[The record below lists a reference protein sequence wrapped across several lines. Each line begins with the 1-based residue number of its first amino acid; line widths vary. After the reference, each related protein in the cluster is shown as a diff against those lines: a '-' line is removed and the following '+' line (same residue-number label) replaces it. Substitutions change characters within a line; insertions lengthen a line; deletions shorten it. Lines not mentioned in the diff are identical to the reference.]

1 MAYLKAKNGP
11 LAGQR
16 IELSD
21 DEMILGRSPDC
32 SIQVEDY
39 AVSRKHARVLRGDDG
54 FQIEDLKSRNKT
66 YLNDIVLTEG
76 IHQLRNGDKVAICDV
91 IFNFYDDLP
100 GGLSDSLDGSR
111 LSVLFE
117 GKDIGHSTIMSKLEV
132 GIGRGGVQLSAS
144 PEIKL
149 SALLEITKAL
159 GNALSLDDV
168 LPSVLDA
175 LFKVFMQAD
184 RAFIALVGVD
194 GTLVPRWSKARRDDC
209 EDTIRISRTIV
220 NHVLDLRQAVLSAD
234 AASDQQFDASQ
245 SIADFQIRS
254 MMCAPLFDF
263 AGEPIG
269 VLQVDTL
276 ERNKQFNDE
285 DLEVLVSVAT
295 QAGIAIDNAKRHDE
309 SLAQAAIKKDL
320 ELAAKVQAGF
330 LPHERPHLSGY
341 EFYDYYKAAN
351 FIGGDYYD
359 YLEMNNG
366 NLAIIVADVV
376 GHGVAAA
383 MLMAKLSAETRFCL
397 AGTEDV
403 AQAVINLNNRMTGM
417 ALDRFVTFLL
427 VVIDP
432 STDELSVVNA
442 GHMAPYHRK
451 ADGSVDLVGEEF
463 ANIPIGIMEDIE
475 YQAFAFQLRE
485 GESLT
490 MYTDGLNEAENGSEE
505 LFGMEAIQQIIEQ
518 HDDAADV
525 RGERIL
531 NAVLAHSDGEVQG
544 DDMCLVAINRTTN
557 P

>member
-16 IELSD
+16 IELSE

-32 SIQVEDY
+32 NIQVEDY
-39 AVSRKHARVLRGDDG
+39 AVSRKHAKVIRSGDAYSL
-54 FQIEDLKSRNKT
+54 EDLKSRNKT

-76 IHQLRNGDKVAICDV
+76 AHQLRNGDKVAVCDV
-91 IFNFYDDLP
+91 IFNFYDELA
-100 GGLSDSLDGSR
+100 GGMSDSLDGSR
-111 LSVLFE
+111 ISVLFD
-117 GKDIGHSTIMSKLEV
+117 GNDVGHSTIMSKLEV
-132 GIGRGGVQLSAS
+132 GTSKGNIQLAAS
-144 PEIKL
+144 PEMKL
-149 SALLEITKAL
+149 SALLEITRAL
-159 GNALSLDDV
+159 GNALGLDDV

-184 RAFIALVGVD
+184 RAFIALMGDD
-194 GTLVPRWSKARRDDC
+194 GNLIPRWSKARRDDC
-209 EDTIRISRTIV
+209 EETIRISRTIV
-220 NHVLDLRQAVLSAD
+220 NHVIDLREAVLSAD

-254 MMCAPLFDF
+254 MMCAPLFDVD
-263 AGEPIG
+263 GEPIG

-276 ERNKQFNDE
+276 ERNKQFNEE

-295 QAGIAIDNAKRHDE
+295 QAGIAIDNARLHDDA
-309 SLAQAAIKKDL
+309 LAQAAIKKDL

-330 LPHERPHLSGY
+330 LPNERPHLDGY
-341 EFYDYYKAAN
+341 DFYDYYKAAN

-403 AQAVINLNNRMTGM
+403 AQAIINLNNRMTGM

-427 VVIDP
+427 VMINSD
-432 STDELSVVNA
+432 THEITLVNA
-442 GHMAPYHRK
+442 GHMAPFHRK
-451 ADGSVDLVGEEF
+451 TDGTVDLVGEDY
-463 ANIPIGIMEDIE
+463 ADLPIGIMEDVE
-475 YQAFAFQLRE
+475 YQSYSFHLAP

-490 MYTDGLNEAENGSEE
+490 MYTDGLNEQDNGQDE
-505 LFGMEAIQQIIEQ
+505 LFGIESIGELVKQ
-518 HDDAADV
+518 YQDTATE

-531 NAVLAHSDGEVQG
+531 QAVTEFSAGAIQG
-544 DDMCLVAINRTTN
+544 DDMCLVALNRTD
-557 P
+557 

>member
-16 IELSD
+16 IELSE

-32 SIQVEDY
+32 NIQVEDY
-39 AVSRKHARVLRGDDG
+39 AVSRKHAKVIRSGDTYSL
-54 FQIEDLKSRNKT
+54 EDLKSRNKT

-76 IHQLRNGDKVAICDV
+76 AHQLRNGDKVAVCDV
-91 IFNFYDDLP
+91 IFNFYDELA
-100 GGLSDSLDGSR
+100 GGMSDSLDGSR
-111 LSVLFE
+111 ISVLFD
-117 GKDIGHSTIMSKLEV
+117 GNDVGHSTIMSKLEV
-132 GIGRGGVQLSAS
+132 GTSKGNIQLAAS
-144 PEIKL
+144 PEMKL
-149 SALLEITKAL
+149 SALLEITRAL
-159 GNALSLDDV
+159 GNALGLDDV

-184 RAFIALVGVD
+184 RAFIALMGDD
-194 GTLVPRWSKARRDDC
+194 GNLIPRWSKARRDDC
-209 EDTIRISRTIV
+209 EETIRISRTIV
-220 NHVLDLRQAVLSAD
+220 NHVIDLREAVLSAD

-254 MMCAPLFDF
+254 MMCAPLFDVD
-263 AGEPIG
+263 GEPIG

-276 ERNKQFNDE
+276 ERNKQFNEE

-295 QAGIAIDNAKRHDE
+295 QAGIAIDNARLHDDA
-309 SLAQAAIKKDL
+309 LAQAAIKKDL

-330 LPHERPHLSGY
+330 LPNERPHLDGY
-341 EFYDYYKAAN
+341 DFYDYYKAAN

-403 AQAVINLNNRMTGM
+403 AQAIINLNNRMTGM

-427 VVIDP
+427 VMINSD
-432 STDELSVVNA
+432 THEITLVNA
-442 GHMAPYHRK
+442 GHMAPFHRK
-451 ADGSVDLVGEEF
+451 TDGTVDLVGEDY
-463 ANIPIGIMEDIE
+463 ADLPIGIMEDVE
-475 YQAFAFQLRE
+475 YQSYSFHLAP

-490 MYTDGLNEAENGSEE
+490 MYTDGLNEQDNGRDE
-505 LFGMEAIQQIIEQ
+505 LFGIEAIGELVKQ
-518 HDDAADV
+518 HQDTATE

-531 NAVLAHSDGEVQG
+531 QAVTDFSAGAIQG
-544 DDMCLVAINRTTN
+544 DDMCLVALNRTD
-557 P
+557 

>member
-16 IELSD
+16 IELSE

-32 SIQVEDY
+32 NIQVEDY
-39 AVSRKHARVLRGDDG
+39 AVSRKHAKVIRSGDAYSL
-54 FQIEDLKSRNKT
+54 EDLKSRNKT

-76 IHQLRNGDKVAICDV
+76 AHQLRNGDKVAVCDV
-91 IFNFYDDLP
+91 IFNFYDELA
-100 GGLSDSLDGSR
+100 GGMSDSLDGSR
-111 LSVLFE
+111 ISVLFD
-117 GKDIGHSTIMSKLEV
+117 GNDVGHSTIMSKLEV
-132 GIGRGGVQLSAS
+132 GTSKGNIQLAAS
-144 PEIKL
+144 PEMKL
-149 SALLEITKAL
+149 SALLEITRAL
-159 GNALSLDDV
+159 GNALGLDDV

-184 RAFIALVGVD
+184 RAFIALMGDD
-194 GTLVPRWSKARRDDC
+194 GNLIPRWSKARRDDC
-209 EDTIRISRTIV
+209 EETIRISRTIV
-220 NHVLDLRQAVLSAD
+220 NHVIDLREAVLSAD

-254 MMCAPLFDF
+254 MMCAPLFDVD
-263 AGEPIG
+263 GEPIG

-276 ERNKQFNDE
+276 ERNKQFNEE

-295 QAGIAIDNAKRHDE
+295 QAGIAIDNARLHDDA
-309 SLAQAAIKKDL
+309 LAQAAIKKDL

-330 LPHERPHLSGY
+330 LPNERPHLDGY
-341 EFYDYYKAAN
+341 DFYDYYKAAN

-403 AQAVINLNNRMTGM
+403 AQAIINLNNRMTGM

-427 VVIDP
+427 VMINSD
-432 STDELSVVNA
+432 THEITLVNA
-442 GHMAPYHRK
+442 GHMAPFHRK
-451 ADGSVDLVGEEF
+451 TDGTVDLVGEDY
-463 ANIPIGIMEDIE
+463 ADLPIGIMEDVE
-475 YQAFAFQLRE
+475 YQSYSFHLAA

-490 MYTDGLNEAENGSEE
+490 MYTDGLNEQDNGQDE
-505 LFGMEAIQQIIEQ
+505 LFGIESIGELVKQ
-518 HDDAADV
+518 YQDTATE

-531 NAVLAHSDGEVQG
+531 QAVTEFSAGAIQG
-544 DDMCLVAINRTTN
+544 DDMCLVALNRTD
-557 P
+557 

>member
-16 IELSD
+16 IELSE

-32 SIQVEDY
+32 NIQVEDY
-39 AVSRKHARVLRGDDG
+39 AVSRKHAKVIRSGDTYSL
-54 FQIEDLKSRNKT
+54 EDLKSRNKT

-76 IHQLRNGDKVAICDV
+76 AHQLRNGDKVAVCDV
-91 IFNFYDDLP
+91 IFNFYDELA
-100 GGLSDSLDGSR
+100 GGMSDSLDGSR
-111 LSVLFE
+111 ISVLFD
-117 GKDIGHSTIMSKLEV
+117 GNDVGHSTIMSKLEV
-132 GIGRGGVQLSAS
+132 GTSKGNIQLAAS
-144 PEIKL
+144 PEMKL
-149 SALLEITKAL
+149 SALLEITRAL
-159 GNALSLDDV
+159 GNALGLDDV

-184 RAFIALVGVD
+184 RAFIALMGDD
-194 GTLVPRWSKARRDDC
+194 GNLIPRWSKARRDDC
-209 EDTIRISRTIV
+209 EETIRISRTIV
-220 NHVLDLRQAVLSAD
+220 NHVIDLREAVLSAD

-254 MMCAPLFDF
+254 MMCAPLFDVD
-263 AGEPIG
+263 GEPIG

-276 ERNKQFNDE
+276 ERNKQFNEE

-295 QAGIAIDNAKRHDE
+295 QAGIAIDNARLHDDA
-309 SLAQAAIKKDL
+309 LAQAAIKKDL

-330 LPHERPHLSGY
+330 LPNERPHLDGY
-341 EFYDYYKAAN
+341 DFYDYYKAAN

-403 AQAVINLNNRMTGM
+403 AQAIINLNNRMNGM

-427 VVIDP
+427 VMINSD
-432 STDELSVVNA
+432 THEITLVNA
-442 GHMAPYHRK
+442 GHMAPFHRK
-451 ADGSVDLVGEEF
+451 TDGTVDLVGEDY
-463 ANIPIGIMEDIE
+463 ADLPIGIMEDVE
-475 YQAFAFQLRE
+475 YQSYSFHLAP

-490 MYTDGLNEAENGSEE
+490 MYTDGLNEQDNGRDE
-505 LFGMEAIQQIIEQ
+505 LFGIEAIGELVKQ
-518 HDDAADV
+518 HQDTATE

-531 NAVLAHSDGEVQG
+531 QAVTDFSAGAIQG
-544 DDMCLVAINRTTN
+544 DDMCLVALNRTD
-557 P
+557 

>member
-16 IELSD
+16 IELSE

-32 SIQVEDY
+32 NIQVEDY
-39 AVSRKHARVLRGDDG
+39 AVSRKHAKVIRSGDAYSL
-54 FQIEDLKSRNKT
+54 EDLKSRNKT

-76 IHQLRNGDKVAICDV
+76 AHQLRNGDKVAVCDV
-91 IFNFYDDLP
+91 IFNFYDELA
-100 GGLSDSLDGSR
+100 GGMSDSLDGSR
-111 LSVLFE
+111 ISVLFD
-117 GKDIGHSTIMSKLEV
+117 GNDVGHSTIMSKLEV
-132 GIGRGGVQLSAS
+132 GTSKGNIQLAAS
-144 PEIKL
+144 PEMKL
-149 SALLEITKAL
+149 SALLEITRAL
-159 GNALSLDDV
+159 GNALGLDDV

-184 RAFIALVGVD
+184 RAFIALMGDD
-194 GTLVPRWSKARRDDC
+194 GNLIPRWSKARRDDC
-209 EDTIRISRTIV
+209 EETIRISRTIV
-220 NHVLDLRQAVLSAD
+220 NHVIDLREAVLSAD

-254 MMCAPLFDF
+254 MMCAPLFDVD
-263 AGEPIG
+263 GEPIG

-276 ERNKQFNDE
+276 ERNKQFNEE

-295 QAGIAIDNAKRHDE
+295 QAGIAIDNARLHDDA
-309 SLAQAAIKKDL
+309 LAQAAIKKDL

-330 LPHERPHLSGY
+330 LPNERPHLDGY
-341 EFYDYYKAAN
+341 DFYDYYKAAN

-403 AQAVINLNNRMTGM
+403 AQAIINLNNRMTGM

-427 VVIDP
+427 VMINSD
-432 STDELSVVNA
+432 THEITLVNA
-442 GHMAPYHRK
+442 GHMAPFHRK
-451 ADGSVDLVGEEF
+451 TDGTVDLVGEDY
-463 ANIPIGIMEDIE
+463 ADLPIGIMEDVE
-475 YQAFAFQLRE
+475 YQSYSFHLAP

-490 MYTDGLNEAENGSEE
+490 MYTDGLNEQDNGQEE
-505 LFGMEAIQQIIEQ
+505 LFGIEAIGELVKQ
-518 HDDAADV
+518 HQDNATE

-531 NAVLAHSDGEVQG
+531 QAVTEFSAGAIQG
-544 DDMCLVAINRTTN
+544 DDMCLVALNRTD
-557 P
+557 

>member
-16 IELSD
+16 IELSE

-32 SIQVEDY
+32 NIQVEDY
-39 AVSRKHARVLRGDDG
+39 AVSRKHAKVIRSGDTYSL
-54 FQIEDLKSRNKT
+54 EDLKSRNKT

-76 IHQLRNGDKVAICDV
+76 AHQLRNGDKVAVCDV
-91 IFNFYDDLP
+91 IFNFYDELA
-100 GGLSDSLDGSR
+100 GGMSDSLDGSR
-111 LSVLFE
+111 ISVLFD
-117 GKDIGHSTIMSKLEV
+117 GNDVGHSTIMSKLEV
-132 GIGRGGVQLSAS
+132 GTSKGNIQLAAS
-144 PEIKL
+144 PEMKL
-149 SALLEITKAL
+149 SALLEITRAL
-159 GNALSLDDV
+159 GNALGLDDV

-184 RAFIALVGVD
+184 RAFIALMGDD
-194 GTLVPRWSKARRDDC
+194 GNLIPRWSKARRDDC
-209 EDTIRISRTIV
+209 EETIRISRTIV
-220 NHVLDLRQAVLSAD
+220 NHVIDLREAVLSAD

-254 MMCAPLFDF
+254 MMCAPLFDVD
-263 AGEPIG
+263 GEPIG

-276 ERNKQFNDE
+276 ERNKQFNEE

-295 QAGIAIDNAKRHDE
+295 QAGIAIDNARLHDDA
-309 SLAQAAIKKDL
+309 LAQAAIKKDL

-330 LPHERPHLSGY
+330 LPNERPHLDGY
-341 EFYDYYKAAN
+341 DFYDYYKAAN

-403 AQAVINLNNRMTGM
+403 AQAIINLNNRMTGM

-427 VVIDP
+427 VMINSD
-432 STDELSVVNA
+432 THEITLVNA
-442 GHMAPYHRK
+442 GHMAPFHRK
-451 ADGSVDLVGEEF
+451 TDGTVDLVGEDY
-463 ANIPIGIMEDIE
+463 ADLPIGIMEDVE
-475 YQAFAFQLRE
+475 YQSYSFHLAP

-490 MYTDGLNEAENGSEE
+490 MYTDGLNEQDNGRDE
-505 LFGMEAIQQIIEQ
+505 LFGIEAIGELVKQ
-518 HDDAADV
+518 HQDTATE

-531 NAVLAHSDGEVQG
+531 QAVTEFSAGAIQG
-544 DDMCLVAINRTTN
+544 DDMCLVALNRTD
-557 P
+557 

>member
-16 IELSD
+16 IELSE

-32 SIQVEDY
+32 NIQVEDY
-39 AVSRKHARVLRGDDG
+39 AVSRKHAKVIRSGDTYSL
-54 FQIEDLKSRNKT
+54 EDLKSRNKT

-76 IHQLRNGDKVAICDV
+76 AHQLRNGDKVAVCDV
-91 IFNFYDDLP
+91 IFNFYDELA
-100 GGLSDSLDGSR
+100 GGMSDSLDGSR
-111 LSVLFE
+111 ISVLFD
-117 GKDIGHSTIMSKLEV
+117 GNDVGHSTIMSKLEV
-132 GIGRGGVQLSAS
+132 GTSKGNIQLAAS
-144 PEIKL
+144 PEMKL
-149 SALLEITKAL
+149 SALLEITRAL
-159 GNALSLDDV
+159 GNALGLDDV

-184 RAFIALVGVD
+184 RAFIALMGDD
-194 GTLVPRWSKARRDDC
+194 GNLIPRWSKARRDDC
-209 EDTIRISRTIV
+209 EETIRISRTIV
-220 NHVLDLRQAVLSAD
+220 NHVIDLREAVLSAD

-254 MMCAPLFDF
+254 MMCAPLFDVD
-263 AGEPIG
+263 GKPIG

-276 ERNKQFNDE
+276 ERNKQFNEE

-295 QAGIAIDNAKRHDE
+295 QAGIAIDNARLHDDA
-309 SLAQAAIKKDL
+309 LAQAAIKKDL

-330 LPHERPHLSGY
+330 LPNERPHLDGY
-341 EFYDYYKAAN
+341 DFYDYYKAAN

-403 AQAVINLNNRMTGM
+403 AQAIINLNNRMTGM

-427 VVIDP
+427 VMINSD
-432 STDELSVVNA
+432 THEITLVNA
-442 GHMAPYHRK
+442 GHMAPFHRK
-451 ADGSVDLVGEEF
+451 TDGTVDLVGEDY
-463 ANIPIGIMEDIE
+463 ADLPIGIMEDVE
-475 YQAFAFQLRE
+475 YQSYSFHLAP

-490 MYTDGLNEAENGSEE
+490 MYTDGLNEQDNGRDE
-505 LFGMEAIQQIIEQ
+505 LFGIEAIGELVKQ
-518 HDDAADV
+518 HQDTATE

-531 NAVLAHSDGEVQG
+531 QAVTDFSAGAIQG
-544 DDMCLVAINRTTN
+544 DDMCLVALNRTD
-557 P
+557 

>member
-16 IELSD
+16 IELSE
-21 DEMILGRSPDC
+21 DEMILGRAPDC
-32 SIQVEDY
+32 NIQVEDY
-39 AVSRKHARVLRGDDG
+39 AVSRKHAKVIRSGDAYSL
-54 FQIEDLKSRNKT
+54 EDLKSRNKT

-76 IHQLRNGDKVAICDV
+76 AHQLRNGDKVAVCDV
-91 IFNFYDDLP
+91 IFNFYDELA
-100 GGLSDSLDGSR
+100 GGMSDSLDGSR
-111 LSVLFE
+111 ISVLFD
-117 GKDIGHSTIMSKLEV
+117 GNDVGHSTIMSKLEV
-132 GIGRGGVQLSAS
+132 GTSKGNIQLAAS
-144 PEIKL
+144 PEMKL
-149 SALLEITKAL
+149 SALLEITRAL
-159 GNALSLDDV
+159 GNALGLDDV

-184 RAFIALVGVD
+184 RAFIALMGDD
-194 GTLVPRWSKARRDDC
+194 GNLIPRWSKARRDDC
-209 EDTIRISRTIV
+209 EETIRISRTIV
-220 NHVLDLRQAVLSAD
+220 NHVIDLREAVLSAD

-254 MMCAPLFDF
+254 MMCAPLFDVD
-263 AGEPIG
+263 GEPIG

-276 ERNKQFNDE
+276 ERNKQFNEE

-295 QAGIAIDNAKRHDE
+295 QAGIAIDNARLHDDA
-309 SLAQAAIKKDL
+309 LAQAAIKKDL

-330 LPHERPHLSGY
+330 LPNERPHLDGY

-359 YLEMNNG
+359 YLEWNNG

-403 AQAVINLNNRMTGM
+403 AQAIINLNNRMTGM

-427 VVIDP
+427 VMFNSDTHEI
-432 STDELSVVNA
+432 TLVNA
-442 GHMAPYHRK
+442 GHMAPFHRK
-451 ADGSVDLVGEEF
+451 TDGTVDLVGEDY
-463 ANIPIGIMEDIE
+463 ADLPIGIMEDVE
-475 YQAFAFQLRE
+475 YQSYSFHLAP

-490 MYTDGLNEAENGSEE
+490 MYTDGLNEQDNGRDE
-505 LFGMEAIQQIIEQ
+505 LFGIEAIGELVKQ
-518 HDDAADV
+518 HQDTATE

-531 NAVLAHSDGEVQG
+531 QAVTEFSAGAIQG
-544 DDMCLVAINRTTN
+544 DDMCLVALNRTD
-557 P
+557 

>member
-16 IELSD
+16 IELSE

-32 SIQVEDY
+32 NIQVEDY
-39 AVSRKHARVLRGDDG
+39 AVSRKHAKVIRSGDAYSL
-54 FQIEDLKSRNKT
+54 EDLKSRNKT

-76 IHQLRNGDKVAICDV
+76 AHQLRNGDKVAVCDV
-91 IFNFYDDLP
+91 IFNFYDELA
-100 GGLSDSLDGSR
+100 GGMSDSLDGSR
-111 LSVLFE
+111 ISVLFD
-117 GKDIGHSTIMSKLEV
+117 GNDVGHSTIMSKLEV
-132 GIGRGGVQLSAS
+132 GTSKGNIQLAAS
-144 PEIKL
+144 PEMKL
-149 SALLEITKAL
+149 SALLEITRAL
-159 GNALSLDDV
+159 GNALGLDDV

-184 RAFIALVGVD
+184 RAFIALMGDD
-194 GTLVPRWSKARRDDC
+194 GNLIPRWSKARRDDC
-209 EDTIRISRTIV
+209 EETIRISRTIV
-220 NHVLDLRQAVLSAD
+220 NHVIDLREAVLSAD

-254 MMCAPLFDF
+254 MMCAPLFDVD
-263 AGEPIG
+263 GEPIG

-276 ERNKQFNDE
+276 ERNKQFNEE

-295 QAGIAIDNAKRHDE
+295 QAGIAIDNARLHDDA
-309 SLAQAAIKKDL
+309 LAQAAIKKDL

-330 LPHERPHLSGY
+330 LPNERPHLDGY

-403 AQAVINLNNRMTGM
+403 AQAIINLNNRMTGM

-427 VVIDP
+427 VMINSD
-432 STDELSVVNA
+432 THEITLVNA
-442 GHMAPYHRK
+442 GHMAPFHRK
-451 ADGSVDLVGEEF
+451 TDGTVDLVGEDY
-463 ANIPIGIMEDIE
+463 ADLPIGIMEDVE
-475 YQAFAFQLRE
+475 YQSYSFHLAP

-490 MYTDGLNEAENGSEE
+490 MYTDGLNEQDNGRDE
-505 LFGMEAIQQIIEQ
+505 LFGIEAIGELVKQ
-518 HDDAADV
+518 HQDTATE

-531 NAVLAHSDGEVQG
+531 QAVTDFSAGAIQG
-544 DDMCLVAINRTTN
+544 DDMCLVALNRTD
-557 P
+557 

>member
-16 IELSD
+16 IELSE

-32 SIQVEDY
+32 NIQVEDY
-39 AVSRKHARVLRGDDG
+39 AVSRKHAKVIRNEDG
-54 FQIEDLKSRNKT
+54 FLIEDLKSRNKT

-76 IHQLRNGDKVAICDV
+76 THQLRNGDKVAVCDV
-91 IFNFYDDLP
+91 IFNFYDELA
-100 GGLSDSLDGSR
+100 GSMSDSLDGSR
-111 LSVLFE
+111 ISVLFDGNE
-117 GKDIGHSTIMSKLEV
+117 VGHSTIMSKLEV
-132 GIGRGGVQLSAS
+132 GSSRGNVQLSAS
-144 PEIKL
+144 PEVKL
-149 SALLEITKAL
+149 SALLEITQAL

-184 RAFIALVGVD
+184 RAFIALMEED
-194 GTLVPRWSKARRDDC
+194 GSLVPRWSKARRDDS

-220 NHVLDLRQAVLSAD
+220 NHVIELRQAVLSAD

-254 MMCAPLFDF
+254 MMCAPLFN
-263 AGEPIG
+263 AEGEPIG

-276 ERNKQFNDE
+276 ERNKQFNE
-285 DLEVLVSVAT
+285 GDLEVLLSVAT
-295 QAGIAIDNAKRHDE
+295 QAGISIDNARLHDE
-309 SLAQAAIKKDL
+309 ALAQAAIKKDL

-330 LPHERPHLSGY
+330 LPNERPHLPGY
-341 EFYDYYKAAN
+341 EFHDYYKAAN

-359 YLEMNNG
+359 YLEMKNG
-366 NLAIIVADVV
+366 NLIIIVADVV

-397 AGTEDV
+397 AGTENV
-403 AQAVINLNNRMTGM
+403 AEAIINLNNRMTGM

-427 VVIDP
+427 VMIDP
-432 STDELSVVNA
+432 NTHEVTIVNA
-442 GHMAPYHRK
+442 GHMAPFHRK

-463 ANIPIGIMEDIE
+463 ADLPIGIMDDVE
-475 YQAFAFQLRE
+475 YQSYTFQLKE

-490 MYTDGLNEAENGSEE
+490 MYTDGLNEQSNGNDE
-505 LFGMEAIQQIIEQ
+505 LFGIEAIGQLVEDHEESAQQ
-518 HDDAADV
+518 

-531 NAVLAHSDGEVQG
+531 NAVMSFAGDEIQG
-544 DDMCLVAINRTTN
+544 DDMCLVAFNRVGD

>member
-16 IELSD
+16 IELSE

-32 SIQVEDY
+32 NIQVEDY
-39 AVSRKHARVLRGDDG
+39 AVSRKHAKVIRSGDAYSL
-54 FQIEDLKSRNKT
+54 EDLKSRNKT

-76 IHQLRNGDKVAICDV
+76 AHQLRNGDKVAVCDV
-91 IFNFYDDLP
+91 IFNFYDELA
-100 GGLSDSLDGSR
+100 GGMSDSLDGSR
-111 LSVLFE
+111 ISVLFD
-117 GKDIGHSTIMSKLEV
+117 GNDVGHSTIMSKLEV
-132 GIGRGGVQLSAS
+132 GTSKGNIQLAAS
-144 PEIKL
+144 PEMKL
-149 SALLEITKAL
+149 SALLEITRAL
-159 GNALSLDDV
+159 GNALGLDDV

-184 RAFIALVGVD
+184 RAFIALMGDD
-194 GTLVPRWSKARRDDC
+194 GNLIPRWSKARRDDC
-209 EDTIRISRTIV
+209 EETIRISRTIV
-220 NHVLDLRQAVLSAD
+220 NHVIELREAVLSAD

-254 MMCAPLFDF
+254 MMCAPLFDVD
-263 AGEPIG
+263 GEPIG

-276 ERNKQFNDE
+276 ERNKQFNEE

-295 QAGIAIDNAKRHDE
+295 QAGIAIDNALLHDDA
-309 SLAQAAIKKDL
+309 LAQAAIKKDL

-330 LPHERPHLSGY
+330 LPNERPHLDGY

-403 AQAVINLNNRMTGM
+403 AQAIINLNNRMTGM

-427 VVIDP
+427 VMINSD
-432 STDELSVVNA
+432 THEITLVNA
-442 GHMAPYHRK
+442 GHMAPFHRK
-451 ADGSVDLVGEEF
+451 TDGTVDLVGEDY
-463 ANIPIGIMEDIE
+463 ADLPIGIMEDVE
-475 YQAFAFQLRE
+475 YQSYSFHLAP

-490 MYTDGLNEAENGSEE
+490 MYTDGLNEQDNGRDE
-505 LFGMEAIQQIIEQ
+505 LFGIEAIGELVKQ
-518 HDDAADV
+518 HQDTATE

-531 NAVLAHSDGEVQG
+531 QAVTEFSAGAIQG
-544 DDMCLVAINRTTN
+544 DDMCLVALNRTD
-557 P
+557 

>member
-16 IELSD
+16 IELSE

-32 SIQVEDY
+32 NIQVEDY
-39 AVSRKHARVLRGDDG
+39 AVSRKHAKVIRSGDAYSL
-54 FQIEDLKSRNKT
+54 EDLKSRNKT

-76 IHQLRNGDKVAICDV
+76 AHQLRNGDKVAVCDV
-91 IFNFYDDLP
+91 IFNFYDELA
-100 GGLSDSLDGSR
+100 GGMSDSLDGSR
-111 LSVLFE
+111 ISVLFD
-117 GKDIGHSTIMSKLEV
+117 GNDVGHSTIMSKLEV
-132 GIGRGGVQLSAS
+132 GTSKGNIQLAAS
-144 PEIKL
+144 PEMKL
-149 SALLEITKAL
+149 SALLEITRAL
-159 GNALSLDDV
+159 GNALGLDDV

-184 RAFIALVGVD
+184 RAFIALMGDD
-194 GTLVPRWSKARRDDC
+194 GNLIPRWSKARRDDC
-209 EDTIRISRTIV
+209 EETIRISRTIV
-220 NHVLDLRQAVLSAD
+220 NHVIELREAVLSAD

-254 MMCAPLFDF
+254 MMCAPLFDVD
-263 AGEPIG
+263 GEPIG

-276 ERNKQFNDE
+276 ERNKQFNEE

-295 QAGIAIDNAKRHDE
+295 QAGIAIDNARLHDDA
-309 SLAQAAIKKDL
+309 LAQAAIKKDL

-330 LPHERPHLSGY
+330 LPNERPHLDGY

-403 AQAVINLNNRMTGM
+403 AQAIINLNNRMTGM

-427 VVIDP
+427 VMINSD
-432 STDELSVVNA
+432 THEITLVNA
-442 GHMAPYHRK
+442 GHMAPFHRRT
-451 ADGSVDLVGEEF
+451 DGTVDLVGEDY
-463 ANIPIGIMEDIE
+463 ADLPIGIMEDVE
-475 YQAFAFQLRE
+475 YQSYSFHLAP

-490 MYTDGLNEAENGSEE
+490 MYTDGLNEQDNGRDE
-505 LFGMEAIQQIIEQ
+505 LFGIEAIGELVKQ
-518 HDDAADV
+518 HQDTATE

-531 NAVLAHSDGEVQG
+531 QAVTDFSAGAIQG
-544 DDMCLVAINRTTN
+544 DDMCLVALNRTD
-557 P
+557 

>member
-16 IELSD
+16 IELSE

-32 SIQVEDY
+32 NIQVEDY
-39 AVSRKHARVLRGDDG
+39 AVSRKHAKVIRSGDAYSL
-54 FQIEDLKSRNKT
+54 EDLKSRNKT

-76 IHQLRNGDKVAICDV
+76 AHQLRNGDKVAVCDV
-91 IFNFYDDLP
+91 IFNFYDELA
-100 GGLSDSLDGSR
+100 GGMSDSLDGSR
-111 LSVLFE
+111 ISVLFD
-117 GKDIGHSTIMSKLEV
+117 GNDVGHSTIMSKLEV
-132 GIGRGGVQLSAS
+132 GTSKGNIQLAAS
-144 PEIKL
+144 PEMKL
-149 SALLEITKAL
+149 SALLEITRAL
-159 GNALSLDDV
+159 GNALGLDDV

-184 RAFIALVGVD
+184 RAFIALMGDD
-194 GTLVPRWSKARRDDC
+194 GNLIPRWSKARRDDC
-209 EDTIRISRTIV
+209 EETIRISRTIV
-220 NHVLDLRQAVLSAD
+220 NHVIELREAVLSAD

-254 MMCAPLFDF
+254 MMCAPLFDVD
-263 AGEPIG
+263 GEPIG

-276 ERNKQFNDE
+276 ERNKQFNEE

-295 QAGIAIDNAKRHDE
+295 QAGIAIDNARLHDDA
-309 SLAQAAIKKDL
+309 LAQAAIKKDL

-330 LPHERPHLSGY
+330 LPNERPHLDGY

-403 AQAVINLNNRMTGM
+403 AQAIINLNNRMTGM

-427 VVIDP
+427 VMINSD
-432 STDELSVVNA
+432 THEITLVNA
-442 GHMAPYHRK
+442 GHMAPFHRK
-451 ADGSVDLVGEEF
+451 TDGTVDLVGEDY
-463 ANIPIGIMEDIE
+463 ADLPIGIMEDVE
-475 YQAFAFQLRE
+475 YQSYSFHLAP

-490 MYTDGLNEAENGSEE
+490 MYTDGLNEQDNGRDE
-505 LFGMEAIQQIIEQ
+505 LFGIEAIGELVKQ
-518 HDDAADV
+518 HEDTATE

-531 NAVLAHSDGEVQG
+531 QAVTEFSAGAIQG
-544 DDMCLVAINRTTN
+544 DDMCLVALNRTD
-557 P
+557 

>member
-16 IELSD
+16 IELSE

-32 SIQVEDY
+32 NIQVEDY
-39 AVSRKHARVLRGDDG
+39 AVSRKHAKVIRSGDAYSL
-54 FQIEDLKSRNKT
+54 EDLKSRNKT

-76 IHQLRNGDKVAICDV
+76 AHQLRNGDKVAVCDV
-91 IFNFYDDLP
+91 IFNFYDELA
-100 GGLSDSLDGSR
+100 GGMSDSLDGSR
-111 LSVLFE
+111 ISVLFD
-117 GKDIGHSTIMSKLEV
+117 GNDVGHSTIMSKLEV
-132 GIGRGGVQLSAS
+132 GTSKGNIQLAAS
-144 PEIKL
+144 PEMKL
-149 SALLEITKAL
+149 SALLEITRAL
-159 GNALSLDDV
+159 GNALGLDDV

-184 RAFIALVGVD
+184 RAFIALMGDD
-194 GTLVPRWSKARRDDC
+194 GNLIPRWSKARRDDC
-209 EDTIRISRTIV
+209 EETIRISRTIV
-220 NHVLDLRQAVLSAD
+220 NHVIDLREAVLSAD

-254 MMCAPLFDF
+254 MMCAPLFDVD
-263 AGEPIG
+263 GEPIG

-276 ERNKQFNDE
+276 ERNKQFNEE

-295 QAGIAIDNAKRHDE
+295 QAGIAIDNARLHDDA
-309 SLAQAAIKKDL
+309 LAQAAIKKDL

-330 LPHERPHLSGY
+330 LPNERPHLDGY
-341 EFYDYYKAAN
+341 DFFDYYKAAN

-403 AQAVINLNNRMTGM
+403 AQAIINLNNRMTGM

-427 VVIDP
+427 VMINSD
-432 STDELSVVNA
+432 THEITLVNA
-442 GHMAPYHRK
+442 GHMAPFHRK
-451 ADGSVDLVGEEF
+451 TDGTVDLVGEDY
-463 ANIPIGIMEDIE
+463 ADLPIGIMEDVE
-475 YQAFAFQLRE
+475 YQSYSFHLAP

-490 MYTDGLNEAENGSEE
+490 MYTDGLNEQDNGRDE
-505 LFGMEAIQQIIEQ
+505 LFGIEAIGELVKQ
-518 HDDAADV
+518 HQDTATE

-531 NAVLAHSDGEVQG
+531 QAVTEFSAGAIQG
-544 DDMCLVAINRTTN
+544 DDMCLVALNRTD
-557 P
+557 

>member
-16 IELSD
+16 IELSE
-21 DEMILGRSPDC
+21 DEMILGRAPDC
-32 SIQVEDY
+32 NIQVEDY
-39 AVSRKHARVLRGDDG
+39 AVSRKHAKVIRSGDAYSL
-54 FQIEDLKSRNKT
+54 EDLKSRNKT

-76 IHQLRNGDKVAICDV
+76 AHQLRNGDKVAVCDV
-91 IFNFYDDLP
+91 IFNFYDELA
-100 GGLSDSLDGSR
+100 GGMSDSLDGSR
-111 LSVLFE
+111 ISVLFD
-117 GKDIGHSTIMSKLEV
+117 GNDVGHSTIMSKLEV
-132 GIGRGGVQLSAS
+132 GTSKGNIQLAAS
-144 PEIKL
+144 PEMKL
-149 SALLEITKAL
+149 SALLEITRAL
-159 GNALSLDDV
+159 GNALGLDDV

-184 RAFIALVGVD
+184 RAFIALMGDD
-194 GTLVPRWSKARRDDC
+194 GNLIPRWSKARRDDC
-209 EDTIRISRTIV
+209 EETIRISRTIV
-220 NHVLDLRQAVLSAD
+220 NHVIELREAVLSAD

-254 MMCAPLFDF
+254 MMCAPLFDVD
-263 AGEPIG
+263 GEPIG

-276 ERNKQFNDE
+276 ERNKQFNEE

-295 QAGIAIDNAKRHDE
+295 QAGIAIDNARLHDDA
-309 SLAQAAIKKDL
+309 LAQAAIKKDL

-330 LPHERPHLSGY
+330 LPNERPHLDGY

-403 AQAVINLNNRMTGM
+403 AQAIINLNNRMTGM

-427 VVIDP
+427 VMINSD
-432 STDELSVVNA
+432 THEITLVNA
-442 GHMAPYHRK
+442 GHMAPFHRK
-451 ADGSVDLVGEEF
+451 TDGTVDLVGEDY
-463 ANIPIGIMEDIE
+463 ADLPIGIMEDVE
-475 YQAFAFQLRE
+475 YQSYSFHLAP

-490 MYTDGLNEAENGSEE
+490 MYTDGLNEQDNGRDE
-505 LFGMEAIQQIIEQ
+505 LFGIEAIGELVKQ
-518 HDDAADV
+518 HQDTATE

-531 NAVLAHSDGEVQG
+531 QAVTEFSAGAIQG
-544 DDMCLVAINRTTN
+544 DDMCLVALNRTG
-557 P
+557 

>member
-16 IELSD
+16 IELSE
-21 DEMILGRSPDC
+21 DEMILGRAPDC
-32 SIQVEDY
+32 NIQVEDY
-39 AVSRKHARVLRGDDG
+39 AVSRKHAKVIRSGDAYSL
-54 FQIEDLKSRNKT
+54 EDLKSRNKT

-76 IHQLRNGDKVAICDV
+76 AHQLRNGDKVAVCDV
-91 IFNFYDDLP
+91 IFNFYDELA
-100 GGLSDSLDGSR
+100 GGMSDSLDGSR
-111 LSVLFE
+111 ISVLFD
-117 GKDIGHSTIMSKLEV
+117 GNDVGHSTIMSKLEV
-132 GIGRGGVQLSAS
+132 GTSKGNIQLAAS
-144 PEIKL
+144 PEMKL
-149 SALLEITKAL
+149 SALLEITRAL
-159 GNALSLDDV
+159 GNALGLDDV

-184 RAFIALVGVD
+184 RAFIALMGDD
-194 GTLVPRWSKARRDDC
+194 GNLIPRWSKARRDDC
-209 EDTIRISRTIV
+209 EETIRISRTIV
-220 NHVLDLRQAVLSAD
+220 NHVIDLREAVLSAD

-254 MMCAPLFDF
+254 MMCAPLFDVD
-263 AGEPIG
+263 GEPIG

-276 ERNKQFNDE
+276 ERNKQFNEE

-295 QAGIAIDNAKRHDE
+295 QAGIAIDNARLHDDA
-309 SLAQAAIKKDL
+309 LAQAAIKKDL

-330 LPHERPHLSGY
+330 LPNERPHLDGY
-341 EFYDYYKAAN
+341 DFYDYYKAAN

-403 AQAVINLNNRMTGM
+403 AQAIINLNNRMTGM

-427 VVIDP
+427 VMINSD
-432 STDELSVVNA
+432 THEITLVNA
-442 GHMAPYHRK
+442 GHMAPFHRK
-451 ADGSVDLVGEEF
+451 TDGTVDLVGEDY
-463 ANIPIGIMEDIE
+463 ADLPIGIMEDVE
-475 YQAFAFQLRE
+475 YQSYSFHLAP

-490 MYTDGLNEAENGSEE
+490 MYTDGLNEQDNGQDE
-505 LFGMEAIQQIIEQ
+505 LFGIESIGELVKQ
-518 HDDAADV
+518 YQDTATE

-531 NAVLAHSDGEVQG
+531 QAVTEFSAGAIQG
-544 DDMCLVAINRTTN
+544 DDMCLVALNRTD
-557 P
+557 

>member
-16 IELSD
+16 IELSE

-32 SIQVEDY
+32 NIQVEDY
-39 AVSRKHARVLRGDDG
+39 AVSRKHAKVIRSGDSYSL
-54 FQIEDLKSRNKT
+54 EDLKSRNKT

-76 IHQLRNGDKVAICDV
+76 AHQLRNGDKVAVCDV
-91 IFNFYDDLP
+91 IFNFYDELA
-100 GGLSDSLDGSR
+100 GGMSDSLDGSR
-111 LSVLFE
+111 ISVLFD
-117 GKDIGHSTIMSKLEV
+117 GNDVGHSTIMSKLEV
-132 GIGRGGVQLSAS
+132 GTSKGNVQLAAS
-144 PEIKL
+144 PEMKL
-149 SALLEITKAL
+149 SALLEITRAL
-159 GNALSLDDV
+159 GNALGLDDV

-184 RAFIALVGVD
+184 RAFIALMGED
-194 GTLVPRWSKARRDDC
+194 GNLIPRWSKARRDDC
-209 EDTIRISRTIV
+209 EETIRISRTIV
-220 NHVLDLRQAVLSAD
+220 NHVIDLRQAVLSAD

-254 MMCAPLFDF
+254 MMCAPLFDVD
-263 AGEPIG
+263 GEPIG

-276 ERNKQFNDE
+276 ERNKQFNEE

-295 QAGIAIDNAKRHDE
+295 QAGIAIDNARLHDDA
-309 SLAQAAIKKDL
+309 LAQAAIKKDL

-330 LPHERPHLSGY
+330 LPNERPHLDGY

-403 AQAVINLNNRMTGM
+403 AQAIINLNNRMTGM

-427 VVIDP
+427 VMINP
-432 STDELSVVNA
+432 ETHEITLVNA
-442 GHMAPYHRK
+442 GHMAPFHRK
-451 ADGSVDLVGEEF
+451 TDGTVDLVGEDF
-463 ANIPIGIMEDIE
+463 ADLPIGIMEDVE
-475 YQAFAFQLRE
+475 YQSYSFQLAA

-490 MYTDGLNEAENGSEE
+490 MYTDGLNEQDNGQDE
-505 LFGMEAIQQIIEQ
+505 LFGIEAIGELVKQ
-518 HDDAADV
+518 HQDTATE

-531 NAVLAHSDGEVQG
+531 QAVTEFSAGAIQG
-544 DDMCLVAINRTTN
+544 DDMCLVALNRTD
-557 P
+557 

>member
-16 IELSD
+16 IELSE
-21 DEMILGRSPDC
+21 DEMILGRAPDC
-32 SIQVEDY
+32 NIQVEDY
-39 AVSRKHARVLRGDDG
+39 AVSRKHAKVIRSGDAYSL
-54 FQIEDLKSRNKT
+54 EDLKSRNKT

-76 IHQLRNGDKVAICDV
+76 AHQLRNGDKVAVCDV
-91 IFNFYDDLP
+91 IFNFYDELA
-100 GGLSDSLDGSR
+100 GGMSDSLDGSR
-111 LSVLFE
+111 ISVLFD
-117 GKDIGHSTIMSKLEV
+117 GNDVGHSTIMSKLEV
-132 GIGRGGVQLSAS
+132 GTSKGNIQLAAS
-144 PEIKL
+144 PEMKL
-149 SALLEITKAL
+149 SALLEITRAL
-159 GNALSLDDV
+159 GNALGLDDV

-184 RAFIALVGVD
+184 RAFIALMGDD
-194 GTLVPRWSKARRDDC
+194 GNLIPRWSKARRDDC
-209 EDTIRISRTIV
+209 EETIRISRTIV
-220 NHVLDLRQAVLSAD
+220 NHVIDLREAVLSAD

-254 MMCAPLFDF
+254 MMCAPLFDVD
-263 AGEPIG
+263 GEPIG

-276 ERNKQFNDE
+276 ERNKQFNEE

-295 QAGIAIDNAKRHDE
+295 QAGIAIDNARLHDDA
-309 SLAQAAIKKDL
+309 LAQAAIKKDL

-330 LPHERPHLSGY
+330 LPNERPHLDGY
-341 EFYDYYKAAN
+341 DFYDYYKAAN

-403 AQAVINLNNRMTGM
+403 AQAIINLNNRMTGM

-427 VVIDP
+427 VMINSD
-432 STDELSVVNA
+432 THEITLVNA
-442 GHMAPYHRK
+442 GHMAPFHRK
-451 ADGSVDLVGEEF
+451 TDGTVDLVGEDY
-463 ANIPIGIMEDIE
+463 ADLPIGIMEDVE
-475 YQAFAFQLRE
+475 YQSYSFHLAP

-490 MYTDGLNEAENGSEE
+490 MYTDGLNEQDNGRDE
-505 LFGMEAIQQIIEQ
+505 LFGIEAIGELVKQ
-518 HDDAADV
+518 HQDTATE

-531 NAVLAHSDGEVQG
+531 QAVTEFSAGAIQG
-544 DDMCLVAINRTTN
+544 DDMCLVALNRTD
-557 P
+557 

>member
-16 IELSD
+16 IELSE

-32 SIQVEDY
+32 NIQVEDY
-39 AVSRKHARVLRGDDG
+39 AVSRKHAKVIRSGDAYSL
-54 FQIEDLKSRNKT
+54 EDLKSRNKT

-76 IHQLRNGDKVAICDV
+76 AHQLRNGDKVAVCDV
-91 IFNFYDDLP
+91 IFNFYDELA
-100 GGLSDSLDGSR
+100 GGMSDSLDGSR
-111 LSVLFE
+111 ISVLFD
-117 GKDIGHSTIMSKLEV
+117 GNDVGHSTIMSKLEV
-132 GIGRGGVQLSAS
+132 GTSKGNIQLAAS
-144 PEIKL
+144 PEMKL
-149 SALLEITKAL
+149 SALLEITRAL
-159 GNALSLDDV
+159 GNALGLDDV

-184 RAFIALVGVD
+184 RAFIALMGDD
-194 GTLVPRWSKARRDDC
+194 GNLIPRWSKARRDDC
-209 EDTIRISRTIV
+209 EETIRISRTIV
-220 NHVLDLRQAVLSAD
+220 NHVIELREAVLSAD

-254 MMCAPLFDF
+254 MMCAPLFDVD
-263 AGEPIG
+263 GEPIG

-276 ERNKQFNDE
+276 ERNKQFNEE

-295 QAGIAIDNAKRHDE
+295 QAGIAIDNARLHDDA
-309 SLAQAAIKKDL
+309 LAQAAIKKDL

-330 LPHERPHLSGY
+330 LPNERPHLDGY

-403 AQAVINLNNRMTGM
+403 AQAIINLNNRMTGM

-427 VVIDP
+427 VMINSD
-432 STDELSVVNA
+432 THEITLVNA
-442 GHMAPYHRK
+442 GHMAPFHRK
-451 ADGSVDLVGEEF
+451 TDGTVDLVGEDY
-463 ANIPIGIMEDIE
+463 ADLPIGIMEDVE
-475 YQAFAFQLRE
+475 YQSYSFHLAP

-490 MYTDGLNEAENGSEE
+490 MYTDGLNEQDNGRDE
-505 LFGMEAIQQIIEQ
+505 LFGIEAIGELVKQ
-518 HDDAADV
+518 HQDTATE

-531 NAVLAHSDGEVQG
+531 QAVTEFSAGAIQG
-544 DDMCLVAINRTTN
+544 DDMCLVALNRTG
-557 P
+557 

>member
-16 IELSD
+16 IELSE

-32 SIQVEDY
+32 NIQVEDY
-39 AVSRKHARVLRGDDG
+39 AVSRKHAKVIRSGDAYSL
-54 FQIEDLKSRNKT
+54 EDLKSRNKT

-76 IHQLRNGDKVAICDV
+76 AHQLRNGDKVAVCDV
-91 IFNFYDDLP
+91 IFNFYDELA
-100 GGLSDSLDGSR
+100 GGMSDSLDGSR
-111 LSVLFE
+111 ISVLFD
-117 GKDIGHSTIMSKLEV
+117 GNDVGHSTIMSKLEV
-132 GIGRGGVQLSAS
+132 GTSKGNIQLAAS
-144 PEIKL
+144 PEMKL
-149 SALLEITKAL
+149 SALLEITRAL
-159 GNALSLDDV
+159 GNALGLDDV

-184 RAFIALVGVD
+184 RAFIALMGDD
-194 GTLVPRWSKARRDDC
+194 GNLIPRWSKARRDDC
-209 EDTIRISRTIV
+209 EETIRISRTIV
-220 NHVLDLRQAVLSAD
+220 NHVIELREAVLSAD

-254 MMCAPLFDF
+254 MMCAPLFDVD
-263 AGEPIG
+263 GEPIG

-276 ERNKQFNDE
+276 ERNKQFNEE

-295 QAGIAIDNAKRHDE
+295 QAGIAIDNARLHDDA
-309 SLAQAAIKKDL
+309 LAQAAIKKDL

-330 LPHERPHLSGY
+330 LPNERPHLDGY

-403 AQAVINLNNRMTGM
+403 AQAIINLNNRMTGM

-427 VVIDP
+427 VMINSD
-432 STDELSVVNA
+432 THEITLVNA
-442 GHMAPYHRK
+442 GHMAPFHRK
-451 ADGSVDLVGEEF
+451 TDGTVDLVGEDY
-463 ANIPIGIMEDIE
+463 ADLPIGIMEDVE
-475 YQAFAFQLRE
+475 YQSYSFHLAP

-490 MYTDGLNEAENGSEE
+490 MYTDGLNEQDNGRDE
-505 LFGMEAIQQIIEQ
+505 LFGIEAIGELVKQ
-518 HDDAADV
+518 HQDTATE

-531 NAVLAHSDGEVQG
+531 QAVTEFSAGAIQG
-544 DDMCLVAINRTTN
+544 DDMCLVALNRTD
-557 P
+557 

>member
-16 IELSD
+16 IELSE

-32 SIQVEDY
+32 NIQVEDY
-39 AVSRKHARVLRGDDG
+39 AVSRKHAKVIRSGDAYSL
-54 FQIEDLKSRNKT
+54 EDLKSRNKT

-76 IHQLRNGDKVAICDV
+76 AHQLRNGDKVAVCDV
-91 IFNFYDDLP
+91 IFNFYDELA
-100 GGLSDSLDGSR
+100 GGMSDSLDGSR
-111 LSVLFE
+111 ISVLFD
-117 GKDIGHSTIMSKLEV
+117 GNDVGHSTIMSKLEV
-132 GIGRGGVQLSAS
+132 GTSKGNIQLAAS
-144 PEIKL
+144 PEMKL
-149 SALLEITKAL
+149 SALLEITRAL
-159 GNALSLDDV
+159 GNALGLDDV

-184 RAFIALVGVD
+184 RAFIALMGDD
-194 GTLVPRWSKARRDDC
+194 GNLIPRWSKARRDDC
-209 EDTIRISRTIV
+209 EETIRISRTIV
-220 NHVLDLRQAVLSAD
+220 NHVIDLREAVLSAD

-254 MMCAPLFDF
+254 MMCAPLFDVD
-263 AGEPIG
+263 GEPIG

-276 ERNKQFNDE
+276 ERNKQFNEE

-295 QAGIAIDNAKRHDE
+295 QAGIAIDNARLHDDA
-309 SLAQAAIKKDL
+309 LAQAAIKKDL

-330 LPHERPHLSGY
+330 LPNERPHLDGY
-341 EFYDYYKAAN
+341 DFYDYYKAAN

-403 AQAVINLNNRMTGM
+403 AQAIINLNNRMTGM

-427 VVIDP
+427 VMINSD
-432 STDELSVVNA
+432 THEITLVNA
-442 GHMAPYHRK
+442 GHMAPFPRK
-451 ADGSVDLVGEEF
+451 TDGTVDLVGEDY
-463 ANIPIGIMEDIE
+463 ADLPIGIMEDVE
-475 YQAFAFQLRE
+475 YQSYSFHLAP

-490 MYTDGLNEAENGSEE
+490 MYTDGLNEQDNGQDE
-505 LFGMEAIQQIIEQ
+505 LFGIESIGELVKQ
-518 HDDAADV
+518 YQDTATE

-531 NAVLAHSDGEVQG
+531 QAVTEFSAGAIQG
-544 DDMCLVAINRTTN
+544 DDMCLVALNRTD
-557 P
+557 

>member
-16 IELSD
+16 IELSE

-32 SIQVEDY
+32 NIQVEDY
-39 AVSRKHARVLRGDDG
+39 AVSRKHAKVIRSGDAYSL
-54 FQIEDLKSRNKT
+54 EDLKSRNKT

-76 IHQLRNGDKVAICDV
+76 AHQLRNGDKVAVCDV
-91 IFNFYDDLP
+91 IFNFYDELA
-100 GGLSDSLDGSR
+100 GGMSDSLDGSR
-111 LSVLFE
+111 ISVLFD
-117 GKDIGHSTIMSKLEV
+117 GNDVGHSTIMSKLEV
-132 GIGRGGVQLSAS
+132 GTSKGNIQLAAS
-144 PEIKL
+144 PEMKL
-149 SALLEITKAL
+149 SALLEITRAL
-159 GNALSLDDV
+159 GNALGLDDV

-184 RAFIALVGVD
+184 RAFIALMGDD
-194 GTLVPRWSKARRDDC
+194 GNLIPRWSKARRDDC
-209 EDTIRISRTIV
+209 EETIRISRTIV
-220 NHVLDLRQAVLSAD
+220 NHVIELREAVLSAD

-254 MMCAPLFDF
+254 MMCAPLFDVD
-263 AGEPIG
+263 GEPIG

-276 ERNKQFNDE
+276 ERNKQFNEE

-295 QAGIAIDNAKRHDE
+295 QAGIAIDNARLHDDA
-309 SLAQAAIKKDL
+309 LAQAAIKKDL

-330 LPHERPHLSGY
+330 LPNERPHLDGY

-403 AQAVINLNNRMTGM
+403 AQAIINLNNRMTGM

-427 VVIDP
+427 VMINSD
-432 STDELSVVNA
+432 THEITLVNA
-442 GHMAPYHRK
+442 GHMAPFHRK
-451 ADGSVDLVGEEF
+451 TDGTVDLVGEDY
-463 ANIPIGIMEDIE
+463 ADLPIGIMEDVE
-475 YQAFAFQLRE
+475 YQSYSFHLAP

-490 MYTDGLNEAENGSEE
+490 MYTDGLNEQDNGRDE
-505 LFGMEAIQQIIEQ
+505 LFGIEAIGELVKQHQDTAIE
-518 HDDAADV
+518 

-531 NAVLAHSDGEVQG
+531 QAVTEFSAGAIQG
-544 DDMCLVAINRTTN
+544 DDMCLVALNRTG
-557 P
+557 

>member
-16 IELSD
+16 IELSE

-32 SIQVEDY
+32 NIQVEDY
-39 AVSRKHARVLRGDDG
+39 AVSRKHAKVIRSGDAYSL
-54 FQIEDLKSRNKT
+54 EDLKSRNKT

-76 IHQLRNGDKVAICDV
+76 AHQLRNGDKVAVCDV
-91 IFNFYDDLP
+91 IFNFYDELA
-100 GGLSDSLDGSR
+100 GGMSDSLDGSR
-111 LSVLFE
+111 ISVLFD
-117 GKDIGHSTIMSKLEV
+117 GNDVGHSTIMSKLEV
-132 GIGRGGVQLSAS
+132 GTSKGNIQLAAS
-144 PEIKL
+144 PEMKL
-149 SALLEITKAL
+149 SALLEITRAL
-159 GNALSLDDV
+159 GNALGLDDV

-184 RAFIALVGVD
+184 RAFIALMGDD
-194 GTLVPRWSKARRDDC
+194 GNLIPRWSKARRDDC
-209 EDTIRISRTIV
+209 EETIRISRTIV
-220 NHVLDLRQAVLSAD
+220 NHVIDLREAVLSAD

-254 MMCAPLFDF
+254 MMCAPLFDVD
-263 AGEPIG
+263 GEPIG

-276 ERNKQFNDE
+276 ERNKQFNEE

-295 QAGIAIDNAKRHDE
+295 QAGIAIDNARLHDDA
-309 SLAQAAIKKDL
+309 LAQAAIKKDL

-330 LPHERPHLSGY
+330 LPNERPHLDGY

-403 AQAVINLNNRMTGM
+403 AQAIINLNNRMTGM

-427 VVIDP
+427 VMINSD
-432 STDELSVVNA
+432 THEITLVNA
-442 GHMAPYHRK
+442 GHMAPFHRK
-451 ADGSVDLVGEEF
+451 TDGTVDLVGEDY
-463 ANIPIGIMEDIE
+463 ADLPIGIMEDVE
-475 YQAFAFQLRE
+475 YQSYSFHLAP

-490 MYTDGLNEAENGSEE
+490 MYTDGLNEQDNGRDE
-505 LFGMEAIQQIIEQ
+505 LFGIEAIGELVKQ
-518 HDDAADV
+518 HQDTATE

-531 NAVLAHSDGEVQG
+531 QAVTEFSAGAIQG
-544 DDMCLVAINRTTN
+544 DDMCLVALNRTD
-557 P
+557 

>member
-16 IELSD
+16 IELSE

-32 SIQVEDY
+32 NIQVEDY
-39 AVSRKHARVLRGDDG
+39 AVSRKHAKVIRSGDAYSL
-54 FQIEDLKSRNKT
+54 EDLKSRNKT

-76 IHQLRNGDKVAICDV
+76 AHQLRNGDKVAVCDV
-91 IFNFYDDLP
+91 IFNFYDELA
-100 GGLSDSLDGSR
+100 GGMSDSLDGSR
-111 LSVLFE
+111 ISVLFD
-117 GKDIGHSTIMSKLEV
+117 GNDVGHSTIMSKLEV
-132 GIGRGGVQLSAS
+132 GTSKGNIQLAAS
-144 PEIKL
+144 PEMKL
-149 SALLEITKAL
+149 SALLEITRAL
-159 GNALSLDDV
+159 GNALGLDDV

-184 RAFIALVGVD
+184 RAFIALMGDD
-194 GTLVPRWSKARRDDC
+194 GNLIPRWSKARRDDC
-209 EDTIRISRTIV
+209 EETIRISRTIV
-220 NHVLDLRQAVLSAD
+220 NHVIDLREAVLSAD

-254 MMCAPLFDF
+254 MMCAPLFDVD
-263 AGEPIG
+263 GEPIG

-276 ERNKQFNDE
+276 ERNKQFNEE

-295 QAGIAIDNAKRHDE
+295 QAGIAIDNARLHDDA
-309 SLAQAAIKKDL
+309 LAQAAIKKDL

-330 LPHERPHLSGY
+330 LPNERPHLDGY
-341 EFYDYYKAAN
+341 DFYDYYKAAN

-403 AQAVINLNNRMTGM
+403 AQAIINLNNRMTGM

-427 VVIDP
+427 VMINSD
-432 STDELSVVNA
+432 THEITLVNA
-442 GHMAPYHRK
+442 GHMAPFHRK
-451 ADGSVDLVGEEF
+451 TDGTVDLVGEDY
-463 ANIPIGIMEDIE
+463 ADLPIGIMEDVE
-475 YQAFAFQLRE
+475 YQSYSFHLAP

-490 MYTDGLNEAENGSEE
+490 MYTDGLNEQDNGRDE
-505 LFGMEAIQQIIEQ
+505 LFGIEAIGELVKQ
-518 HDDAADV
+518 HQDTATE

-531 NAVLAHSDGEVQG
+531 QAVTEFSAGAIQG
-544 DDMCLVAINRTTN
+544 DDMCLVALNRTD
-557 P
+557 

>member
-16 IELSD
+16 IELSE

-32 SIQVEDY
+32 NIQVEDY
-39 AVSRKHARVLRGDDG
+39 AVSRKHAKVIRSGDAYSL
-54 FQIEDLKSRNKT
+54 EDLKSRNKT

-76 IHQLRNGDKVAICDV
+76 AHQLRNGDKVAVCDV
-91 IFNFYDDLP
+91 IFNFYDELA
-100 GGLSDSLDGSR
+100 GGMSDSLDGSR
-111 LSVLFE
+111 ISVLFD
-117 GKDIGHSTIMSKLEV
+117 GNDVGHSTIMSKLEV
-132 GIGRGGVQLSAS
+132 GTSKGNIQLAAS
-144 PEIKL
+144 PEMKL
-149 SALLEITKAL
+149 SALLEITRAL
-159 GNALSLDDV
+159 GNALGLDDV

-184 RAFIALVGVD
+184 RAFIALMGDD
-194 GTLVPRWSKARRDDC
+194 GNLIPRWSKARRDDC
-209 EDTIRISRTIV
+209 EETIRISRTIV
-220 NHVLDLRQAVLSAD
+220 NHVIELREAVLSAD

-254 MMCAPLFDF
+254 MMCAPLFDVD
-263 AGEPIG
+263 GEPIG

-276 ERNKQFNDE
+276 ERNKQFNEE

-295 QAGIAIDNAKRHDE
+295 QAGIAIDNARLHDDA
-309 SLAQAAIKKDL
+309 LAQAAIKKDL

-330 LPHERPHLSGY
+330 LPNERPHLDGY
-341 EFYDYYKAAN
+341 DFYDYYKAAN

-403 AQAVINLNNRMTGM
+403 AQAIINLNNRMTGM

-427 VVIDP
+427 VMINSD
-432 STDELSVVNA
+432 THEITLVNA
-442 GHMAPYHRK
+442 GHMAPFHRK
-451 ADGSVDLVGEEF
+451 TDGTVDLVGEDY
-463 ANIPIGIMEDIE
+463 ADLPIGIMEDVE
-475 YQAFAFQLRE
+475 YQSYSFHLAP

-490 MYTDGLNEAENGSEE
+490 MYTDGLNEQDNGRDE
-505 LFGMEAIQQIIEQ
+505 LFGIEAIGELVKQ
-518 HDDAADV
+518 HQDTATE

-531 NAVLAHSDGEVQG
+531 QAVTEFSAGAIQG
-544 DDMCLVAINRTTN
+544 DDMCLVALNRTD
-557 P
+557 

>member
-16 IELSD
+16 IELSE

-32 SIQVEDY
+32 NIQVEDY
-39 AVSRKHARVLRGDDG
+39 AVSRKHAKVIRSGDAYSL
-54 FQIEDLKSRNKT
+54 EDLKSRNKT

-76 IHQLRNGDKVAICDV
+76 AHQLRNGDKVAVCDV
-91 IFNFYDDLP
+91 IFNFYDELA
-100 GGLSDSLDGSR
+100 GGMSDSLDGSR
-111 LSVLFE
+111 ISVLFD
-117 GKDIGHSTIMSKLEV
+117 GNDVGHSTIMSKLEV
-132 GIGRGGVQLSAS
+132 GTSKGNIQLAAS
-144 PEIKL
+144 PEMKL
-149 SALLEITKAL
+149 SALLEITRAL
-159 GNALSLDDV
+159 GNALGLDDV

-184 RAFIALVGVD
+184 RAFIALMGDD
-194 GTLVPRWSKARRDDC
+194 GNLIPRWSKARRDDC
-209 EDTIRISRTIV
+209 EETIRISRTIV
-220 NHVLDLRQAVLSAD
+220 THVIELREAVLSAD

-254 MMCAPLFDF
+254 MMCAPLFDVD
-263 AGEPIG
+263 GEPIG

-276 ERNKQFNDE
+276 ERNKQFNEE

-295 QAGIAIDNAKRHDE
+295 QAGIAIDNARLHDDA
-309 SLAQAAIKKDL
+309 LAQAAIKKDL

-330 LPHERPHLSGY
+330 LPNERPHLDGY

-403 AQAVINLNNRMTGM
+403 AQAIINLNNRMTGM

-427 VVIDP
+427 VMINSD
-432 STDELSVVNA
+432 THEITLVNA
-442 GHMAPYHRK
+442 GHMAPFHRK
-451 ADGSVDLVGEEF
+451 TDGTVDLVGEDY
-463 ANIPIGIMEDIE
+463 ADLPIGIMEDVE
-475 YQAFAFQLRE
+475 YQSYSFHLAP

-490 MYTDGLNEAENGSEE
+490 MYTDGLNEQDNGRDE
-505 LFGMEAIQQIIEQ
+505 LFGIEAIGELVKQ
-518 HDDAADV
+518 HQDTATE

-531 NAVLAHSDGEVQG
+531 QAVTEFSAGAIQG
-544 DDMCLVAINRTTN
+544 DDMCLVALNRTD
-557 P
+557 